1 MDTKTGGPAFPCENI
16 VERNEKGHL
25 HGEMISSAG
34 LTVRDYFAA
43 AALPGLIS
51 GRDWSKE
58 ARDQLPKIW
67 ANASYLV
74 ADAMLEA
81 RAK

>member
-1 MDTKTGGPAFPCENI
+1 
-16 VERNEKGHL
+16 
-25 HGEMISSAG
+25 MISSAG